1 MQLSPPQPVSTSH
14 FCVIGDVSIH
24 PHAKIAPGAILQAA
38 PQSKIVIA
46 AGTCIGTG
54 VVIQAFQGT
63 ITVDSNAVL
72 GAGVLVLGT
81 VNIGVNACI
90 GDCTTII
97 NTDIVAHQV
106 IPEGSLMGDSGRS
119 SFEEVPQHSYTSE
132 TSQPFQGNTDAWSNS
147 TPSPSPT
154 ISRPQSSSHVIGR
167 AYVTQMLQVLFA
179 RNSSP

>member
-72 GAGVLVLGT
+72 GAGVLVLGKVT
-81 VNIGVNACI
+81 IGINACI

-97 NTDIVAHQV
+97 NTDVVAHQV

-119 SFEEVPQHSYTSE
+119 SFEEAPASE
-132 TSQPFQGNTDAWSNS
+132 TSQPLQDNTYAWSS
-147 TPSPSPT
+147 PSPSHSPSPIT
-154 ISRPQSSSHVIGR
+154 SRPQSKSHVIGQ

>member
-81 VNIGVNACI
+81 VNIGINACI

-97 NTDIVAHQV
+97 NTDVVAHQV
-106 IPEGSLMGDSGRS
+106 IPEGSLMGDPGRS
-119 SFEEVPQHSYTSE
+119 SFEEVPHNSYTSE
-132 TSQPFQGNTDAWSNS
+132 TSQPFQGNTDAWSNP
-147 TPSPSPT
+147 TPSPSST
-154 ISRPQSSSHVIGR
+154 ISRPQSPSHVIGQ